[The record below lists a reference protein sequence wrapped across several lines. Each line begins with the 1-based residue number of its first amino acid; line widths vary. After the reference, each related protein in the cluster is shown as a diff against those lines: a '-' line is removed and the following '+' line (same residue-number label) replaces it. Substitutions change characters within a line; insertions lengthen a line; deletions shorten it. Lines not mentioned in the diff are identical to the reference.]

1 MSKKSKKHNKKHH
14 NSKSTNGKPS
24 ASLNANDICIRKFN
38 QIIEIPHSYL
48 IRGDISPLVSVCKKF
63 EEYDPVD
70 CNILAIFT
78 DTPIYSSKS
87 DIMENFTKPLIG
99 YFFKLVSEYPQ
110 ALMYLRHRK
119 KNCTDDLTNAIN
131 ILDFYSD
138 YHRFAHGVISFEQ
151 VITKLCDYLKSK
163 GKTLSEIFEIVIN
176 EVAYPI
182 GVPVDV
188 QKFEFNNIPDIK
200 TLIAAILNIY
210 KFCRDYMDMCTYS
223 MNFENITVNYD
234 KKTKVLSAVCK

>member
-1 MSKKSKKHNKKHH
+1 MSKKIKNHNRKHH
-14 NSKSTNGKPS
+14 NSKSTKGRS
-24 ASLNANDICIRKFN
+24 SIGLDANNLCIRKFN
-38 QIIEIPHSYL
+38 QIVEIPHSYL
-48 IRGDISPLVSVCKKF
+48 LRGDISPLVSVCKKF

-70 CNILAIFT
+70 CNILTIFT
-78 DTPIYSSKS
+78 DTPIYRFES

-99 YFFKLVSEYPQ
+99 YFFKLVSDYPQ

-119 KNCTDDLTNAIN
+119 RNCTDDLTNAIN

-138 YHRFAHGVISFEQ
+138 YHRFANGVISFEQ
-151 VITKLCDYLKSK
+151 VIARLCDYLKNK

-188 QKFEFNNIPDIK
+188 QKFEFDNIPDIE

-210 KFCRDYMDMCTYS
+210 KFCRDYMDMSTYS
-223 MNFENITVNYD
+223 MKFDGITVNYD
-234 KKTKVLSAVCK
+234 KTTKVISVVRE